1 MDKQTKRTYQF
12 AGLIFL
18 ITPLLIQI
26 PYTLLIMNFQYPEIL
41 REPTETIFIEFQK
54 GGSSLIWTWLFF
66 GFAGLP
72 LVYSYLA
79 LYQLTKEKSQI
90 AALAAVIFGIS
101 ALFFQLIGL
110 LRWVFVVPI
119 LTNLYTDIN
128 ATVGTKEAVIVSFQT
143 IHHLF
148 GVLIG
153 EHLGQ
158 LFTILWMAINS
169 VLILKE
175 KKFPKWLES
184 FGLFSSIIYILAQTE
199 LLSLVIPEISEIP
212 FAGLIGSLCW
222 LLWMVILGY
231 YMFKKEETNAVL

>member
-1 MDKQTKRTYQF
+1 MDKLTKQTYKY

-18 ITPLLIQI
+18 IIPLLIQI
-26 PYTLLIMNFQYPEIL
+26 PYTLLIMNFQYPDIL
-41 REPTETIFIEFQK
+41 REPTEKILVEFQK

-72 LVYSYLA
+72 LVYSYLG
-79 LYQLTKEKSQI
+79 LYRITDEKSQV
-90 AALAAVIFGIS
+90 ASLVAVIFGIS

-158 LFTILWMAINS
+158 LFTIIWMTINS
-169 VLILKE
+169 ALLLKE
-175 KKFPKWLES
+175 SRFPKWLGY
-184 FGLFSSIIYILAQTE
+184 FGLFSSIIYVLAQTE
-199 LLSLVIPEISEIP
+199 LFALVIPEVSEIP
-212 FAGLIGSLCW
+212 LAGLLGSLCW
-222 LLWMVILGY
+222 LLWMVALGY
-231 YMFKKEETNAVL
+231 YMRLVPKL